1 MQRTKSSKALGL
13 IGNRESKPVRTT
25 VHSSDPTARIWKDG
39 ALESYKKRV
48 FHKGG
53 IGVIDAY
60 K

>member
-1 MQRTKSSKALGL
+1 
-13 IGNRESKPVRTT
+13 VRTT